1 MGFGRRWNLFG
12 RVGSGGVHPAL
23 EMIQPLADAVG
34 GRLVEAP
41 DLVDGDVV
49 LRWEGQVVGG
59 FRPAGLDR
67 ALDRL
72 VATVEAQL
80 GSPIDQLD
88 RAGKQE
94 AVRRLDQLGAF
105 SLRRAVEDIADRL
118 QVSRFTVYNYLNASI
133 RGETSGDRPG
143 PPPEGRSG

>member
-1 MGFGRRWNLFG
+1 M
-12 RVGSGGVHPAL
+12 HPAL
-23 EMIQPLADAVG
+23 EMIKPLADVVG
-34 GRLVEAP
+34 GQVVEIS
-41 DLVDGDVV
+41 DLADGDVV
-49 LRWEGQVVGG
+49 LRWEGEVVGG

-133 RGETSGDRPG
+133 RASPPKAAPPDG
-143 PPPEGRSG
+143 PPEGRSR

>member
-1 MGFGRRWNLFG
+1 M
-12 RVGSGGVHPAL
+12 HPAL
-23 EMIQPLADAVG
+23 EMIRPVADAVG
-34 GRLVEAP
+34 GHLIDVP
-41 DLVDGDVV
+41 DLVEGDIV

-80 GSPIDQLD
+80 GSPLERLD

-105 SLRRAVEDIADRL
+105 TLRRAVELIADRL
-118 QVSRFTVYNYLNASI
+118 EVSRFTVYNYLNAST
-133 RGETSGDRPG
+133 RREHPDPTAADHEAATDRQPR
-143 PPPEGRSG
+143 RSS

>member
-1 MGFGRRWNLFG
+1 M
-12 RVGSGGVHPAL
+12 HPAL
-23 EMIQPLADAVG
+23 EMIRPLADALGGELVG
-34 GRLVEAP
+34 VD
-41 DLVDGDVV
+41 DLVDGDIV

-80 GSPIDQLD
+80 GGPIDQLGRD
-88 RAGKQE
+88 GKQE

-105 SLRRAVEDIADRL
+105 TLRRAVEDIADRL
-118 QVSRFTVYNYLNASI
+118 KVSRFTVYNYLNASI
-133 RGETSGDRPG
+133 RGDAMPTDGGTEGETP
-143 PPPEGRSG
+143 